1 MPPPQ
6 PTNPVE
12 RTYLGW
18 QEYFAEF
25 HNCIEPNWGSN
36 ALWPIVEESS
46 DGTSQ
51 LFQTPLKS
59 KIKVESSGNEA
70 DMEIVE
76 AEPEEAS
83 PHEEQLE
90 AELGQS
96 IDAWSEMDQAL
107 NDMFAPCLPED

>member
-1 MPPPQ
+1 M
-6 PTNPVE
+6 
-12 RTYLGW
+12 
-18 QEYFAEF
+18 
-25 HNCIEPNWGSN
+25 
-36 ALWPIVEESS
+36 
-46 DGTSQ
+46 
-51 LFQTPLKS
+51 
-59 KIKVESSGNEA
+59 ESSGNGV

-90 AELGQS
+90 ADLGQS